1 MTTISGVLDQLHIT
15 QPEGAD
21 LIFAQKVGRNWIHA
35 TFDSIADSDV
45 EGSKEFYLATGAF
58 LPDSLNHKGQGR
70 IAENVAS
77 VLTAP
82 FDADLTDYLGVSKE
96 EVIGWD
102 DDEIHSFIA
111 DLHKTLLQAFADL
124 NIPLHRLDYTG
135 HGLCAHVYLRDAKQ
149 DDTAP
154 IMQAHKDLIAKINEH
169 VGFRMI
175 DPARSDAGPGIAR
188 VPGSLNTKNPS
199 KPRTVTTLIPF
210 SPIDFRLTP
219 AQFIALAGTSQR
231 TKPRTQPIVTPTEIP
246 DDLSSDIVAAVAP
259 VWTPGRR
266 HMIALGLCGLLAKAG
281 IPAQQTAEIIDAI
294 ATSAGDDEQWD
305 RLTAVKTTYRR
316 IADGQDVAGFS
327 TLQREIGPQ
336 QLDYLTTRLDSL
348 TRESHKPIL
357 LSGKTVNLHAWED
370 DLYVPVP
377 EQSFY
382 GWFGEY
388 RDLMAPT
395 TEASDTFHLAAS
407 LTLAGAMMGRAVYT
421 GHVSKRLHAN
431 LFTMLVGKSGTSR
444 KDTAMDRAIELPNH
458 TSPTGTSIFTTPF
471 VVKKHYGSGEKL
483 VEDLQAT
490 PNILWKATEATVIF
504 TTIRRQNTSTLRD
517 RMIEAYDTPD
527 FIENSVRVN
536 ASRAEHPYL
545 SLLTA
550 IQPVRLSDYISTED
564 IVSGL
569 ANRIMFFPG
578 SPKRP
583 MANPPSVDALAASRL
598 YVRLHD
604 AIKQYGPNP
613 TNQINPRVMTTPEA
627 EERMSVWYLSQSEDE
642 DEDRQSMRSRNQ
654 TFVRKIA
661 LIYAVSD
668 ASPVIRLDHIEAA
681 ITLVE
686 WQWQAVVRML
696 PMWGAQKESRI
707 EQRIIET
714 LRRHGPR
721 LQRREVQQKCR
732 NGSKWTTLDF
742 NRVFEGMEKS
752 GQIERE
758 TDDRTVVYFLSAV

>member
-1 MTTISGVLDQLHIT
+1 MTTVAQVIDQLHIK
-15 QPEGAD
+15 PPVGSE
-21 LIFAQKVGRNWIHA
+21 LIFAQIVPGKSPMHCTLDRIANDDISS
-35 TFDSIADSDV
+35 FD
-45 EGSKEFYLATGAF
+45 GLYLATGSF
-58 LPDSLNHKGQGR
+58 LPNSIQKGRGR
-70 IAENVAS
+70 IAENVSS
-77 VLTAP
+77 VLTVP
-82 FDADLTDYLGVSKE
+82 FDADLSDYLGVPAKEVQSWDTE
-96 EVIGWD
+96 EVN
-102 DDEIHSFIA
+102 SFA
-111 DLHKTLLQAFADL
+111 HDLQITLTQAFADL

-188 VPGSLNTKNPS
+188 VPGSINAKNEA

-210 SPIDFRLTP
+210 SPIAFRLTP

-231 TKPRTQPIVTPTEIP
+231 TKPRTQPVVTLSEVP
-246 DDLSSDIVAAVAP
+246 DGLSSDIIATVAP

-281 IPAQQTAEIIDAI
+281 IPVQQVAEIIDGI
-294 ATSAGDDEQWD
+294 ATAAGDDEQWD

-336 QLDYLTTRLDSL
+336 QLDYLTTRLDGL

-357 LSGKTVNLHAWED
+357 LSGKTINLNGWED
-370 DLYVPVP
+370 DLYAPVP
-377 EQSFY
+377 DLAY
-382 GWFGEY
+382 HGWFGEY

-395 TEASDTFHLAAS
+395 TEASDTFHLASA
-407 LTLAGAMMGRAVYT
+407 LTVAGAMMGRSIWT
-421 GHVSKRLHAN
+421 GHVSDRLHAN
-431 LFTMLVGKSGTSR
+431 LYTMLIGKSGTSR
-444 KDTAMDRAIELPNH
+444 KDTAMKRATKLPDH
-458 TSPTGTSIFTTPF
+458 VMTTSTNLFAAPYALKT
-471 VVKKHYGSGEKL
+471 HYGSGERL
-483 VEDLQAT
+483 VEDFQNN
-490 PNILWKATEATVIF
+490 PNILWRATEATNIF
-504 TTIRRQNTSTLRD
+504 TVIRRLSSTLGD
-517 RMIEAYDTPD
+517 RMIEAYDVPD
-527 FIENSVRVN
+527 FIENGVRN
-536 ASRAEHPYL
+536 SPSRAEKPYL

-550 IQPVRLSDYISTED
+550 IQPRRLAEYITTED

-578 SPKRP
+578 SPKPP
-583 MANPPSVDALAASRL
+583 MANPPSVDSLAASRL

-604 AIKQYGPNP
+604 AIKQYGFGNGQLNP
-613 TNQINPRVMTTPEA
+613 QLMTNDEA
-627 EERMSVWYLSQSEDE
+627 EARMSAWYLSQSEDE

-681 ITLVE
+681 IALVE
-686 WQWQAVVRML
+686 WQWQGVVRML
-696 PMWGAQKESRI
+696 PTWGAQKESRI
-707 EQRIIET
+707 EQRIIEVI
-714 LRRHGPR
+714 RKHGPF
-721 LQRREVQQKCR
+721 LTRRQIQSKCS
-732 NGSKWTTLDF
+732 NPSKWTTLDF

-752 GQIERE
+752 GQIERQTE
-758 TDDRTVVYFLSAV
+758 ERTVVYFLSAA